1 MSLLEKTLKVFD
13 DKRDF
18 TLEINKLFLLAITVP
33 AILFSAISF
42 ARLGP
47 LNTPTLFSLAKS
59 ILE

>member
-33 AILFSAISF
+33 AILFSAIYF
-42 ARLGP
+42 VRLGP
-47 LNTPTLFSLAKS
+47 LNTATLFSLAKS